1 MSYLV
6 LARKWRPQKFSDVVG
21 QEHVTVTLQNAL
33 KEGRVAHA
41 LLFSGPR
48 GVGKT
53 TVARIMAKALNCE
66 NGPAQEPCNECPMCR
81 QITAG
86 TAVDINEIDGASN
99 RGIDEIRQLREG
111 IRFQPVQARFRVYI
125 IDEVHMLTR
134 EAFNAMLKTLEEP
147 PAHAFFIMATTEP
160 QKVPETIHSRCQH
173 FEFKRLPLERL
184 ASYLDDI
191 VQKEG
196 LGLSTEAT
204 RLLAREAGGSVRDS
218 LSLLDQVA
226 AFGAR
231 DIEQVCQAL
240 GIVSSQTIEALAEAL
255 LRGDVAT
262 ALELL
267 NGVHQAGADMTR
279 LAAQLADFMRD
290 LALLLRLDRK
300 KAQELTGLDAAE
312 ADRLSGRFKEV
323 SFHLVME
330 MLNVIIGSMNEI
342 HQSGNQKLSMELLI
356 MRLATMSEVVAI
368 DELIGKVNRLLERIP
383 QTAPQGETGAGPN
396 MEKRQDGAAK
406 ALKRPGQ
413 SPSPTHKGH
422 GHTKGHASG
431 RASSRAS
438 KRPITE
444 ETWRQFTA
452 WVLEKRPS
460 LGGALEDGPSVS
472 IREAAGQ
479 GDDGACGQAVVEL
492 SCSGLCRD
500 ILSDNENLSLLKGL
514 ASEYFGSAVEIRIA
528 KEGSGPAAG
537 TGLKLQ
543 GGKLQGGE
551 PGGPGGRGGTKR
563 QQLINSP
570 LVQEALELFQ
580 ARISHVSLFNSKEK
594 RYRK

>member
-21 QEHVTVTLQNAL
+21 QEHVTITLQNAL
-33 KEGRVAHA
+33 KDNRVAHA

-66 NGPAQEPCNECPMCR
+66 KGPAQEPCNQCPMCR

-173 FEFKRLPLERL
+173 FEFKRLPLEQL
-184 ASYLDDI
+184 ASYLDKI
-191 VQKEG
+191 VQQEG
-196 LGLSTEAT
+196 LGLSKEAT

-240 GIVSSQTIEALAEAL
+240 GIVSSQTIEALAEAV
-255 LRGDVAT
+255 LRNDIAR

-267 NGVHQAGADMTR
+267 NGVHQAGADITR

-300 KAQELTGLDAAE
+300 KALGLTGLDGAE
-312 ADRLSGRFKEV
+312 ADRISGRFKEI

-330 MLNVIIGSMNEI
+330 MLHAIIGSMNEI
-342 HQSGNQKLSMELLI
+342 HQSGNQKLSMELLL
-356 MRLATMSEVVAI
+356 MRLASMSEVVGM
-368 DELIGKVNRLLERIP
+368 DELIGKVNQLLEKMA
-383 QTAPQGETGAGPN
+383 QDALHEGSGATSGI
-396 MEKRQDGAAK
+396 EKIRDGAAN
-406 ALKRPGQ
+406 ALKKPGQ
-413 SPSPTHKGH
+413 APPSGSKAPQKGQ
-422 GHTKGHASG
+422 SG
-431 RASSRAS
+431 KKDS
-438 KRPITE
+438 KRPVTE
-444 ETWRQFTA
+444 ETWQGFTA

-472 IREAAGQ
+472 IKEAGGRGA
-479 GDDGACGQAVVEL
+479 DGSRSQAVVEL

-514 ASEYFGSAVEIRIA
+514 ASEYFGSAVEIRIV
-528 KEGSGPAAG
+528 KENPGPAADAG
-537 TGLKLQ
+537 RT
-543 GGKLQGGE
+543 LQGGE
-551 PGGPGGRGGTKR
+551 PGGPRGRGGTKR

-580 ARISHVSLFNSKEK
+580 ARISHVSLSNPKEK